1 MREYRGNVGAGVNV
15 EPSATIS
22 PYHRPTLA
30 ADKGAKS
37 EYMYSTTNMVR
48 FGIFISTSVPQGDD
62 TDTYVRLQDQIIRS
76 QSALSP
82 GFELPWPRTLVRS
95 KDSAILVPGASL
107 DGGECNWPL
116 RLGTRNTM
124 PFYDSFNSLVM
135 FLVSEDSGY
144 TGQCVYSF
152 ISRWG
157 YTRLNFGGPIIIQI
171 IYLIIDSNDIC
182 IVVLSSR
189 PASPPILYASLNVFA
204 RRLCCILEWT
214 IVLLSLLSP

>member
-1 MREYRGNVGAGVNV
+1 MILVDARITDQDAHSGMREYRGNVGAGVNV

-82 GFELPWPRTLVRS
+82 GF
-95 KDSAILVPGASL
+95 
-107 DGGECNWPL
+107 
-116 RLGTRNTM
+116 
-124 PFYDSFNSLVM
+124 
-135 FLVSEDSGY
+135 
-144 TGQCVYSF
+144 
-152 ISRWG
+152 
-157 YTRLNFGGPIIIQI
+157 
-171 IYLIIDSNDIC
+171 
-182 IVVLSSR
+182 
-189 PASPPILYASLNVFA
+189 
-204 RRLCCILEWT
+204 
-214 IVLLSLLSP
+214 